1 MPRGTMPLPM
11 LALSESRAPLRGRET
26 ELQFLTGLLDNV
38 ERAGAALVLRGE
50 PEIGKSR
57 LLSEE
62 LVLAESGR

>member
-57 LLSEE
+57 LLSEA
-62 LVLAESGR
+62 LVLAESRR